1 MGAALE
7 YLTLGFA
14 TALTPSH
21 LLGCVAG
28 VFVGT
33 LIGVLPGLGPVT
45 TIALLLPFTFSLSP
59 TAAVIMLAGI
69 YYGAQYGGSIT
80 AILVNVPGEASSTVT
95 CLDGYAMARQ
105 GRAGVALATAA
116 IGSFIGGTIGTIVLA
131 TLSAPLASLA
141 ARFEAADYAALMAC
155 GLAAAVALASGSM
168 VKALAMVTAGVLLGQ
183 VGTDVTSGQ
192 SRFTMGVPELL
203 DGIGFMPLA
212 IGLFALAEIIETIA
226 RPADADA
233 ESSTNTSEGAWP
245 RPGEARR
252 AAAASVRGT
261 MLGSVLG
268 ILPGAGPL
276 LASFASYALEKRM
289 SPRAP
294 FGRGAIEGV
303 AGPESA
309 NNAAAQTAFVPL
321 LTLGLPSNAV
331 MALLLGALIVHGIQP
346 GPGVIAR
353 EPALFWGLVASMW
366 IGNLLLLVINL
377 PLVGL
382 WRRLLRIPYRFL
394 YPATIVLC
402 CMGVYTLNHSTFEL
416 LLTACFGVLG
426 YVLRVW
432 RFEPTP
438 LLLGF
443 VLSQPLEE
451 HFRRALMFSHG
462 DPTTFVTHPV
472 SATLLA
478 VSALLVVTM
487 GYRSLRVVEDHAR
500 GVTAAGAQAAD
511 AVSQVDAIDTARAL
525 DRAVVDGKD
534 DGVTAPER
542 DDFGA

>member
-1 MGAALE
+1 MGTALDH
-7 YLTLGFA
+7 LAFGFA
-14 TALTPSH
+14 TALTPGH
-21 LLGCVAG
+21 LLGCLVG
-28 VFVGT
+28 VFIGT

-45 TIALLLPFTFSLSP
+45 TIALLLPFTFSLPP

-105 GRAGVALATAA
+105 GRAGLALATAA
-116 IGSFIGGTIGTIVLA
+116 LGSFIGGTIGTIVLA
-131 TLSAPLASLA
+131 TLSVPLTSLA

-155 GLAAAVALASGSM
+155 GLVVAVVLASGPLL
-168 VKALAMVTAGVLLGQ
+168 KALVMVVAGLLLGA
-183 VGTDVTSGQ
+183 VGTDVTTGQ
-192 SRFTMGVPELL
+192 SRFTMGVPALL

-212 IGLFALAEIIETIA
+212 IGLFALSEIIETLA
-226 RPADADA
+226 RPTDP
-233 ESSTNTSEGAWP
+233 ETISSAGGGVWP
-245 RPGEARR
+245 RPGEAGR
-252 AAAASVRGT
+252 AAAASLRGT
-261 MLGSVLG
+261 LLGSILG

-276 LASFASYALEKRM
+276 MASFASYALEKRV

-331 MALLLGALIVHGIQP
+331 MALLLAALIVHGIQP

-353 EPALFWGLVASMW
+353 EPRLFWGLVASMW
-366 IGNLLLLVINL
+366 IGNLMLLVINL
-377 PLVGL
+377 PLVGM
-382 WRRLLRIPYRFL
+382 WRRLLRIPYRWL
-394 YPATIVLC
+394 YPATTVLC
-402 CMGVYTLNHSTFEL
+402 CIGVYTLNHSTFEL
-416 LLTACFGVLG
+416 FLTACFGGLG

-432 RFEPTP
+432 TFEPTP

-451 HFRRALMFSHG
+451 NLRRALMFSNG
-462 DPTTFVTHPV
+462 NLTTFVTHPI
-472 SATLLA
+472 SAILLA
-478 VSALLVVTM
+478 VSTLLVVLSAMPTVRRTR
-487 GYRSLRVVEDHAR
+487 GLLR
-500 GVTAAGAQAAD
+500 
-511 AVSQVDAIDTARAL
+511 
-525 DRAVVDGKD
+525 
-534 DGVTAPER
+534 
-542 DDFGA
+542 